1 MLRDNESYHRERLA
15 VFWQNCVD
23 AILTIDEQGIIQ
35 DINPGGERLL
45 GYSSAELVGQDV
57 SILMPEPY
65 RSAHS
70 GYIRSYRETGQAKII
85 GTGRRVPVRCKTGKI
100 FPAHLA
106 VTEFYYNGARY
117 FSGSLRDISDV
128 VEARAR
134 AAVEE
139 RKLLSRE
146 LHDSVSQALFGIVL
160 GTQAALHS
168 LANNGKTEEA
178 LQYVLSLAESG
189 LAEMRALIF
198 ELRPESIEAE
208 GIVLNVKRQ
217 GQALAGRYGL
227 RGHFDLPDKE
237 PDLGSEL
244 KHEVFRIIMEGLHN
258 VVKHARAKNFWV
270 AMELLPGLLVQP
282 KDESA
287 RDFIPAGQARKDTAA
302 CHIRLLV
309 RDDGVGF
316 DPDAVA
322 GGHFGLKSME
332 ERVVE
337 RGGTLN
343 IRSSAAEGTTLE
355 ISLTV

>member
-1 MLRDNESYHRERLA
+1 MDDQSYQRERLG
-15 VFWQNCVD
+15 VFWHNCVD
-23 AILTIDEQGIIQ
+23 AILTINESGAIQ

-45 GYSSAELVGQDV
+45 GYVSEELVGQDI

-65 RSAHS
+65 RSAHA
-70 GYIRSYRETGQAKII
+70 GYIRSYCETGKAKII
-85 GTGRRVPVRCKTGKI
+85 GTGRRVPVRCKSGRI

-106 VTEFYYNGARY
+106 VTEFQYNGVRY

-227 RGHFDLPDKE
+227 RGHFELPDKE
-237 PDLGSEL
+237 PNFGSEL

-258 VVKHARAKNFWV
+258 VVKHARAKSFWV
-270 AMELLPGLLVQP
+270 TMQLHPSHSVPAFPESDVEFGQVQ
-282 KDESA
+282 KESA
-287 RDFIPAGQARKDTAA
+287 A
-302 CHIRLLV
+302 CEIRLSV

-316 DPDAVA
+316 DPAQVE
-322 GGHFGLKSME
+322 GGHFGLKSMQ
-332 ERVVE
+332 ERVME
-337 RGGTLN
+337 RGGTLS

-355 ISLTV
+355 ISMTA